1 MTVEEWFSW
10 FSKKEP
16 EATDGL
22 QAVDFAQWY
31 RLADDI
37 CRPLR
42 PYVLTA
48 LIYENLVYNLAAH
61 MVIMDSETEEPPLS
75 TLWGKY
81 KVADYGGFISSAS
94 NDKTSAGY
102 AVPKTFS
109 EGDLSDWLYSAT
121 PYGRKYLS
129 WVEQIKPLAVN

>member
-1 MTVEEWFSW
+1 MTAEKWFSW

-22 QAVDFAQWY
+22 QAGDFTQWY
-31 RLADDI
+31 RLAEDI
-37 CRPLR
+37 CRPIR
-42 PYVLTA
+42 PYALTA
-48 LIYENLVYNLAAH
+48 LIFGNLVCNLAAH
-61 MVIMDSETEEPPLS
+61 LVITDSETEQPPIS

-94 NDKTSAGY
+94 NDKTSAAY

-121 PYGRKYLS
+121 PYGRKYLAL
-129 WVEQIKPLAVN
+129 VEQLKPLAVN

>member
-1 MTVEEWFSW
+1 MTLEEWFSW
-10 FSKKEP
+10 FSKREP

-22 QAVDFAQWY
+22 QAVDFSQWY

-48 LIYENLVYNLAAH
+48 LIYGNLVYNLAAH
-61 MVIMDSETEEPPLS
+61 LVIMDSETEQAPLS
-75 TLWGKY
+75 TLWEKY

-129 WVEQIKPLAVN
+129 FVEQIKPLAVN

>member
-1 MTVEEWFSW
+1 MTLEEWFSW

-22 QAVDFAQWY
+22 QAGDFSQWY

-37 CRPLR
+37 CRPVR
-42 PYVLTA
+42 PYVLTD

-61 MVIMDSETEEPPLS
+61 LVIMDSETEQLPLL

-121 PYGRKYLS
+121 PYGRKYLAL
-129 WVEQIKPLAVN
+129 VEQIKPLTVN